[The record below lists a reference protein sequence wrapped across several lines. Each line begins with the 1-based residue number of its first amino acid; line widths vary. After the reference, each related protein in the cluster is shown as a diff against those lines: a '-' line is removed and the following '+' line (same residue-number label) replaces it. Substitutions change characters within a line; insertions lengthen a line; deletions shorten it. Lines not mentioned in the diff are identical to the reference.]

1 MKEDPQDIFDQMD
14 AMMARMFAEM
24 SRGAVTGMPPHA
36 MGYRIIIHGG
46 GMPQNSPDGST
57 MQARNPGEPVPEVH
71 QIGDEVKVIVEL
83 PGVTDESLKLDM
95 QGDRLIIDAGDAD
108 RHYHTSAM
116 LPPVNAA
123 PYQKSL
129 KNGVLEITFTIPKG
143 SPEKE
148 GSLKK

>member
-1 MKEDPQDIFDQMD
+1 MIEDPQDIFDQMD
-14 AMMARMFAEM
+14 AMMARMFADM
-24 SRGAVTGMPPHA
+24 SRGTVTGMPPHT
-36 MGYRIIIHGG
+36 MGYRIIIQGG
-46 GMPQNSPDGST
+46 GMPQDPSDGSAIP
-57 MQARNPGEPVPEVH
+57 ARNHGEPVPEVH

-83 PGVTDESLKLDM
+83 PGVTDESLRLDV

-129 KNGVLEITFTIPKG
+129 KNGVLEVTFTV
-143 SPEKE
+143 PEGTPEQE
-148 GSLKK
+148 GSLKP

>member
-1 MKEDPQDIFDQMD
+1 MIEDPQDIFDQMD

-24 SRGAVTGMPPHA
+24 SRGTVTGMPPHA
-36 MGYRIIIHGG
+36 TGYRIIIQGG
-46 GMPQNSPDGST
+46 GMPRGPPDGSGIE
-57 MQARNPGEPVPEVH
+57 MRNPGEPVPEVH

-83 PGVTDESLKLDM
+83 PGVTDESLRLDV

-108 RHYHTSAM
+108 RHYHTSAP

-123 PYQKSL
+123 PYRKSL
-129 KNGVLEITFTIPKG
+129 KNGVLEVTFRVPEGT
-143 SPEKE
+143 PEKE